1 MESHPQTARGAAV
14 RHARVE
20 PMDAQE
26 LQAALNLLVE
36 QMEDESADG
45 HEIFMRLTELLNGMR
60 ALGLPLPADLVEME
74 AEMAEEFAAPP
85 SRDDTAG

>member
-1 MESHPQTARGAAV
+1 
-14 RHARVE
+14 
-20 PMDAQE
+20 MDAQE

-74 AEMAEEFAAPP
+74 SEMAEEFAVPP
-85 SRDDTAG
+85 PGDETAG